1 MIPEIV
7 PFRLTRN
14 VVDGMGPIG
23 VEGSFTK
30 AAEDTLRVLKE
41 NANGL
46 LTILSAIVSDP
57 LYKWSSKTKRKRP
70 PTTKE
75 RGRIE
80 ILNDNLPDQEYNGIG
95 RDGDENRNEVAAHAI
110 SRIHDKLLGYE
121 DGTSGEQQS
130 VESQVQLLT
139 NAAQDPDNLCVMFVG
154 WAPFE

>member
-1 MIPEIV
+1 M

-14 VVDGMGPIG
+14 VIDGMGPIG
-23 VEGSFTK
+23 IEGSFTK
-30 AAEDTLRVLKE
+30 AAEATLSVLKE
-41 NANGL
+41 NSNGL

-57 LYKWSSKTKRKRP
+57 LYKWTSSSKRKNR
-70 PTTKE
+70 
-75 RGRIE
+75 RGAMEHGDVE
-80 ILNDNLPDQEYNGIG
+80 ILDESLPDQGYNSIEH
-95 RDGDENRNEVAAHAI
+95 DGDENRNEVAAHAI

-139 NAAQDPDNLCVMFVG
+139 NAAQDPDNLCAMFVG

>member
-1 MIPEIV
+1 
-7 PFRLTRN
+7 
-14 VVDGMGPIG
+14 MGAIG
-23 VEGSFTK
+23 VEGSFTR

-41 NANGL
+41 NSNGL

-57 LYKWSSKTKRKRP
+57 LYKWSNRSKRESRRTV
-70 PTTKE
+70 
-75 RGRIE
+75 IE
-80 ILNDNLPDQEYNGIG
+80 SGKIELLDDNLPDQVYNSIG

-139 NAAQDPDNLCVMFVG
+139 NAAQDLDNLCVMFIG
-154 WAPFE
+154 WAPFQ

>member
-1 MIPEIV
+1 
-7 PFRLTRN
+7 
-14 VVDGMGPIG
+14 MGAIG
-23 VEGSFTK
+23 VEGSFTR

-41 NANGL
+41 NSNGL

-57 LYKWSSKTKRKRP
+57 LYKWSKRSKRESR
-70 PTTKE
+70 
-75 RGRIE
+75 RAVIE
-80 ILNDNLPDQEYNGIG
+80 GGKIELLDDNLPDQVYNSIG

-139 NAAQDPDNLCVMFVG
+139 NAAQDLDNLCVMFIG
-154 WAPFE
+154 WAPFQ